1 MLKIVHIPN
10 RILFTPTKPVK
21 KIDQKIK
28 KLVAE
33 MEEALIAHKD
43 PEGVG
48 LAAPQVGVNLSLF
61 IIKAKKTEPT
71 QVFINPKII
80 ELKHVPEEN
89 SSKSKTK
96 KKNLKLEGCLSVPR
110 IWSPIK
116 RSDSV
121 LVEYQD
127 LSGNWKKEWFSG
139 FKAQII
145 QHETDHLKG
154 ILFTQRALEQKQK
167 MYREID
173 GELRP
178 IEI

>member
-10 RILFTPTKPVK
+10 QVLFTPTKPVK

-48 LAAPQVGVNLSLF
+48 LAAPQVGFDLSLF
-61 IIKAKKTEPT
+61 IIKPKKTEPT
-71 QVFINPKII
+71 EVFINPKI
-80 ELKHVPEEN
+80 LQTTPYSLQPKN
-89 SSKSKTK
+89 QKSKK
-96 KKNLKLEGCLSVPR
+96 IKLEGCLSVPH
-110 IWSPIK
+110 IWSAIK

-127 LSGNWKKEWFSG
+127 LSGDWKKEWFSG

-145 QHETDHLKG
+145 QHEMDHLQG

-167 MYREID
+167 MYQEID
-173 GELRP
+173 DELKP

>member
-1 MLKIVHIPN
+1 
-10 RILFTPTKPVK
+10 
-21 KIDQKIK
+21 
-28 KLVAE
+28 

-48 LAAPQVGVNLSLF
+48 LAAPQVGVNFSLF

-80 ELKHVPEEN
+80 ELKYLSEEKI
-89 SSKSKTK
+89 SDKSKKK

-110 IWSPIK
+110 IWSSIK
-116 RSDSV
+116 RADSV

-145 QHETDHLKG
+145 QHEMDHLQG

-167 MYREID
+167 MYQEID
-173 GELRP
+173 DELKP